1 MTAPQ
6 AISTLIQGLSFP
18 EGLRWRG
25 DTLWCSDILG
35 HRVLKIDADSH
46 ITEATC
52 LGDRP
57 SGLGF
62 LPDGTPLVVSMIDR
76 RLLAIGRDGALRVHA
91 DLSELSGHFI
101 NDMVVDGNGRA
112 YVGSRNGGGPAAASD
127 SLIMVE
133 ADGRARAVA
142 EGMVSPNGSVVT
154 PDGKFLI
161 VAETALGRLT
171 RFRIGTAGDLSHRET
186 LAELPERHI
195 DGICM
200 DAEGAFWCGG
210 GESGVLHI
218 GPDGKLLDVIEQP
231 GRMVLATALG
241 GTDGRTL
248 FLGTTGIVLIDILRE
263 IGFERTRDAAVD
275 PQGRIDVINVSVP
288 GIGCP

>member
-1 MTAPQ
+1 MAAPR
-6 AISTLIQGLSFP
+6 AISTLIEKLSFP

-35 HRVLKIDADSH
+35 HRVLKIDADGRVA
-46 ITEATC
+46 EAAR
-52 LGDRP
+52 LADRP

-62 LPDGTPLVVSMIDR
+62 LPDGTPLVVSMTDR
-76 RLLAIGRDGALRVHA
+76 TLLAISRDGTLRVHA
-91 DLSELSGHFI
+91 DLRKLSGHFI
-101 NDMVVDGNGRA
+101 NDMVVDRNGRA
-112 YVGSRNGGGPAAASD
+112 YIGSRNGGGPAAASD
-127 SLIMVE
+127 SIIMVE
-133 ADGRARAVA
+133 AYGQARVVA

-171 RFRIGTAGDLSHRET
+171 RFRIGAGGDLSHRET
-186 LAELPERHI
+186 LAELPGRHI

-200 DAEGAFWCGG
+200 DTQGAFWCGG
-210 GESGVLHI
+210 GESGALHI
-218 GPDGKLLDVIEQP
+218 GADGKLLDLIEQP

-241 GTDGRTL
+241 GEDGRTL
-248 FLGTTGIVLIDILRE
+248 FLATTGVVLIDILRE
-263 IGFERTRDAAVD
+263 IGFDRARDATVD
-275 PQGRIDVINVSVP
+275 PQGRIDLTNVSVP

>member
-1 MTAPQ
+1 MNASR
-6 AISTLIQGLSFP
+6 AVSILAENLSFP

-35 HRVLKIDADSH
+35 HRVLKIDADGH
-46 ITEATC
+46 VGEAAR

-76 RLLAIGRDGALRVHA
+76 LLLAIGPDGTLRTHA
-91 DLSELSGHFI
+91 DLAPLCGHFI
-101 NDMVVDGNGRA
+101 NDMVVDRGGRA
-112 YVGSRNGGGPAAASD
+112 YVGSRNGGGPSAASD
-127 SLIMVE
+127 SLLLVE
-133 ADGRARAVA
+133 PDGRARIVA
-142 EGMVSPNGSVVT
+142 EGLVSPNGAVVT
-154 PDGKFLI
+154 PDGQSLI

-171 RFRIGTAGDLSHRET
+171 RFRIGSAGDLSHRTT
-186 LAELPERHI
+186 LGDLPGRHI

-218 GPDGKLLDVIEQP
+218 GPDGTLLDVIEQP

-241 GTDGRTL
+241 GADGRTL
-248 FLGTTGIVLIDILRE
+248 FLATTAAVLVDILRE
-263 IGFERTRDAAVD
+263 IGFDRSRDAAVD
-275 PQGRIDVINVSVP
+275 PQGRIDVMTVSVP

>member
-1 MTAPQ
+1 MTASQ
-6 AISTLIQGLSFP
+6 AASTMTEKLSFP

-35 HRVLKIDADSH
+35 HRVLQIDSNGHVA
-46 ITEATC
+46 EAAR

-76 RLLAIGRDGALRVHA
+76 VLLAIGRDGTLRTHA
-91 DLSELSGHFI
+91 DLSGLSGHFI
-101 NDMVVDGNGRA
+101 NDMVVDGQGRA
-112 YVGSRNGGGPAAASD
+112 YVGSRNGGGPATASD
-127 SLIMVE
+127 SLVLVE
-133 ADGRARAVA
+133 PDGRARVVA

-154 PDGKFLI
+154 PGGEFLI

-171 RFRIGTAGDLSHRET
+171 RFRIGTGGDLSHRTT
-186 LAELPERHI
+186 LADLPGRHI

-218 GPDGKLLDVIEQP
+218 DARGKVLDVIAQP

-241 GTDGRTL
+241 GHDGRTL
-248 FLGTTGIVLIDILRE
+248 FLATTSIVLIDILRE
-263 IGFERTRDAAVD
+263 IGFDRTRDPAVD
-275 PQGRIDVINVSVP
+275 PQGRIDVMTVSVP